1 MSVDSE
7 QLKKRIFM
15 ADILKQSKELRKIWG
30 GFQGARVLLTANNYR
45 VFDYLKKQKA
55 AAGLAKDIGADK
67 RATEILLDALTGLGL
82 LKKQKGQYKNSSLAS
97 QFLISGSPYYQGDI
111 IRHADTLWQN
121 WSGLD
126 NVVKTG
132 KPHHVSHDHRA
143 FILGMHN
150 LAVLK
155 SSNVL
160 KAVGLKGVKKAL
172 DLGGGPGTYTIK
184 MAKKGISVTI
194 FDTPETIEIAKEVIS
209 KIPLNPPLPKGG
221 RGGFER
227 NFQKNINFLQGDFLA
242 DDFGRDY
249 DLIFISQIL
258 HAYSEDNNIMVLKK
272 CRNALNKNGRIV
284 IQEFF
289 IDKDRTHPVQAALFS
304 INMLANTSGGRCYS
318 PEEIKRWYLKT
329 GFRKIQK
336 QLLADSVLI
345 SAKK

>member
-1 MSVDSE
+1 
-7 QLKKRIFM
+7 M
-15 ADILKQSKELRKIWG
+15 ADILEQSKELRKIWG

-97 QFLISGSPYYQGDI
+97 QFLVSGSSYYQGDI

-155 SSNVL
+155 ASNVL

-172 DLGGGPGTYTIK
+172 DLGGGPGTYTIE

-194 FDTPETIEIAKEVIS
+194 FDTPETIEIAKEVVKKS
-209 KIPLNPPLPKGG
+209 GV
-221 RGGFER
+221 
-227 NFQKNINFLQGDFLA
+227 KNINFLQGDFLT

-258 HAYSEDNNIMVLKK
+258 HAYSEDDNIMVLKK

-289 IDKDRTHPVQAALFS
+289 IDKDRANPVQSALFS
-304 INMLANTSGGRCYS
+304 INMLVNTEGGRCYS

-345 SAKK
+345 NAKK

>member
-1 MSVDSE
+1 
-7 QLKKRIFM
+7 M
-15 ADILKQSKELRKIWG
+15 ADILEQSKELRKIWG

-150 LAVLK
+150 LALLK
-155 SSNVL
+155 ADNVL

-172 DLGGGPGTYTIK
+172 DLGGGPGTYTIE

-194 FDTPETIEIAKEVIS
+194 FDTPETIEIAKEVVKKS
-209 KIPLNPPLPKGG
+209 GV
-221 RGGFER
+221 
-227 NFQKNINFLQGDFLA
+227 KNINFLQGDFLA

-258 HAYSEDNNIMVLKK
+258 HAYSEDDNIMVLKK

-289 IDKDRTHPVQAALFS
+289 IDKDRANPVQSALFS
-304 INMLANTSGGRCYS
+304 INMLVNTEGGRCYS

>member
-1 MSVDSE
+1 
-7 QLKKRIFM
+7 M
-15 ADILKQSKELRKIWG
+15 ADILEQSKELRKIWG

-97 QFLISGSPYYQGDI
+97 QFLVSGSPYYQGDI

-155 SSNVL
+155 ASNVL
-160 KAVGLKGVKKAL
+160 KAVGLKGVKKVL
-172 DLGGGPGTYTIK
+172 DLGGGPGTYTIE

-194 FDTPETIEIAKEVIS
+194 FDTPETIEIAKEVIKKS
-209 KIPLNPPLPKGG
+209 GV
-221 RGGFER
+221 
-227 NFQKNINFLQGDFLA
+227 KNINFLQGDFLA

-258 HAYSEDNNIMVLKK
+258 HAYSEDDNIMVLKK

-318 PEEIKRWYLKT
+318 PEEVKRWYLKT

-345 SAKK
+345 SAEK

>member
-1 MSVDSE
+1 MV
-7 QLKKRIFM
+7 
-15 ADILKQSKELRKIWG
+15 DILEQSKELRKIWG

-67 RATEILLDALTGLGL
+67 RATEILLDALTGFGL

-97 QFLISGSPYYQGDI
+97 QFLVSGSPYYQGDI

-126 NVVKTG
+126 N
-132 KPHHVSHDHRA
+132 
-143 FILGMHN
+143 
-150 LAVLK
+150 
-155 SSNVL
+155 
-160 KAVGLKGVKKAL
+160 
-172 DLGGGPGTYTIK
+172 
-184 MAKKGISVTI
+184 
-194 FDTPETIEIAKEVIS
+194 
-209 KIPLNPPLPKGG
+209 
-221 RGGFER
+221 
-227 NFQKNINFLQGDFLA
+227 
-242 DDFGRDY
+242 
-249 DLIFISQIL
+249 
-258 HAYSEDNNIMVLKK
+258 
-272 CRNALNKNGRIV
+272 IV

-318 PEEIKRWYLKT
+318 PEEVKRWYLKT

-345 SAKK
+345 SAEK

>member
-1 MSVDSE
+1 
-7 QLKKRIFM
+7 M
-15 ADILKQSKELRKIWG
+15 ADILEQSKELRKIWG
-30 GFQGARVLLTANNYR
+30 GFQGARVLLTANNYK

-132 KPHHVSHDHRA
+132 KPHHVSHNHRA

-150 LAVLK
+150 LALLK
-155 SSNVL
+155 ANNVL
-160 KAVGLKGVKKAL
+160 KAVGLKGVRKAL
-172 DLGGGPGTYTIK
+172 DLGGGPGTYTIE

-194 FDTPETIEIAKEVIS
+194 FDTPETIEISKEVIKKS
-209 KIPLNPPLPKGG
+209 GV
-221 RGGFER
+221 
-227 NFQKNINFLQGDFLA
+227 KNINFLQGDFLA

-258 HAYSEDNNIMVLKK
+258 HAYSEDDNIMVLKK
-272 CRNALNKNGRIV
+272 CRNALNKNSRIV

-289 IDKDRTHPVQAALFS
+289 IDKDRANPVQSALFS
-304 INMLANTSGGRCYS
+304 INMLVNTEGGRCYS

-329 GFRKIQK
+329 GFRKMQK

>member
-1 MSVDSE
+1 
-7 QLKKRIFM
+7 M
-15 ADILKQSKELRKIWG
+15 ADILEQSKELRKIWG

-82 LKKQKGQYKNSSLAS
+82 LKKQKGQYKNSKISS
-97 QFLISGSPYYQGDI
+97 QFLVSGSPYYQGDI

-150 LAVLK
+150 LAILK
-155 SSNVL
+155 ADNVL

-172 DLGGGPGTYTIK
+172 DLGGGPGTYTIE

-194 FDTPETIEIAKEVIS
+194 FDMPETIEIAKEVIKKS
-209 KIPLNPPLPKGG
+209 GV
-221 RGGFER
+221 
-227 NFQKNINFLQGDFLA
+227 KNINFLQGDFLT

-258 HAYSEDNNIMVLKK
+258 HAYSEDDNIMVLKK
-272 CRNALNKNGRIV
+272 CRNALNKNSRIV

-345 SAKK
+345 SAEK

>member
-1 MSVDSE
+1 
-7 QLKKRIFM
+7 M
-15 ADILKQSKELRKIWG
+15 ADILEQSKELRKIWG

-97 QFLISGSPYYQGDI
+97 QFLVSESPYYQGDI

-155 SSNVL
+155 ASNVL
-160 KAVGLKGVKKAL
+160 KAVGLKGVKKVL
-172 DLGGGPGTYTIK
+172 DLGGGPGTYTIE

-194 FDTPETIEIAKEVIS
+194 FDTPETIEIAKEVIKKS
-209 KIPLNPPLPKGG
+209 GV
-221 RGGFER
+221 
-227 NFQKNINFLQGDFLA
+227 KNINFLQGDFLA

-258 HAYSEDNNIMVLKK
+258 HAYSEDDNIMVLKK

-345 SAKK
+345 SAEK

>member
-1 MSVDSE
+1 
-7 QLKKRIFM
+7 M
-15 ADILKQSKELRKIWG
+15 ADILEQSKELRKIWG

-97 QFLISGSPYYQGDI
+97 QFLVSGSPYYQGDI

-150 LAVLK
+150 LALLK
-155 SSNVL
+155 ADNVL

-172 DLGGGPGTYTIK
+172 DLGGGPGTYTIE

-194 FDTPETIEIAKEVIS
+194 FDTPETIEIAKEVIKKS
-209 KIPLNPPLPKGG
+209 DV
-221 RGGFER
+221 
-227 NFQKNINFLQGDFLA
+227 KNINFLQGDFLT

-258 HAYSEDNNIMVLKK
+258 HAYSEDDNIMVLKK
-272 CRNALNKNGRIV
+272 CRNALNKNGRII

-289 IDKDRTHPVQAALFS
+289 IDKDRANPVQSALFS
-304 INMLANTSGGRCYS
+304 INMLVNTEGGRCYS

-345 SAKK
+345 NAKK

>member
-1 MSVDSE
+1 
-7 QLKKRIFM
+7 M
-15 ADILKQSKELRKIWG
+15 ADILEQSKELRKIWG

-82 LKKQKGQYKNSSLAS
+82 LKKQKAQYKNSSLAS
-97 QFLISGSPYYQGDI
+97 QFLVSGSPYYQGDI

-155 SSNVL
+155 ADKVL
-160 KAVGLKGVKKAL
+160 KAVGLKGVKEAL
-172 DLGGGPGTYTIK
+172 DLGGGPGTYTIE

-194 FDTPETIEIAKEVIS
+194 FDTPETIEIAKEVIKKS
-209 KIPLNPPLPKGG
+209 GV
-221 RGGFER
+221 
-227 NFQKNINFLQGDFLA
+227 KNINFLQGDFLA

-258 HAYSEDNNIMVLKK
+258 HAYSEDDNIMVLKK

-318 PEEIKRWYLKT
+318 PEEVKRWYLKT

-345 SAKK
+345 SAEK

>member
-1 MSVDSE
+1 
-7 QLKKRIFM
+7 M
-15 ADILKQSKELRKIWG
+15 ADILEQSKELRKIWS

-155 SSNVL
+155 ADNVL

-172 DLGGGPGTYTIK
+172 DLGGGPGTYTIE

-194 FDTPETIEIAKEVIS
+194 FDTPETIEIAKEVIKKS
-209 KIPLNPPLPKGG
+209 GV
-221 RGGFER
+221 
-227 NFQKNINFLQGDFLA
+227 KNINFLQGDFLA

-258 HAYSEDNNIMVLKK
+258 HAYSEDDNIMVLKK
-272 CRNALNKNGRIV
+272 CRNALNKNGRII

-289 IDKDRTHPVQAALFS
+289 IDKDRANPVQSALFS
-304 INMLANTSGGRCYS
+304 INMLVNTEGGRCYS

>member
-1 MSVDSE
+1 
-7 QLKKRIFM
+7 M
-15 ADILKQSKELRKIWG
+15 ADILEQSKELRKIWG

-45 VFDYLKKQKA
+45 VFDYLKKQKT

-97 QFLISGSPYYQGDI
+97 QFLVSGSPYYQGDI

-155 SSNVL
+155 ADKVL

-172 DLGGGPGTYTIK
+172 DLGGGPGTYTIE

-194 FDTPETIEIAKEVIS
+194 FDTPETIEIAKEVVKKS
-209 KIPLNPPLPKGG
+209 GV
-221 RGGFER
+221 
-227 NFQKNINFLQGDFLA
+227 KNINFLQGDFLA

-258 HAYSEDNNIMVLKK
+258 HAYSEDDNIMVLKK

-289 IDKDRTHPVQAALFS
+289 IDKDRANPVQSALFS
-304 INMLANTSGGRCYS
+304 INMLVNTEGGRCYS

-345 SAKK
+345 SAEK

>member
-1 MSVDSE
+1 
-7 QLKKRIFM
+7 M
-15 ADILKQSKELRKIWG
+15 ADILEQSKELRKIWG

-150 LAVLK
+150 LALLK
-155 SSNVL
+155 ADNVL

-172 DLGGGPGTYTIK
+172 DLGGGPGTYTIE

-194 FDTPETIEIAKEVIS
+194 FDTPETIEIAKEVIKKS
-209 KIPLNPPLPKGG
+209 GV
-221 RGGFER
+221 
-227 NFQKNINFLQGDFLA
+227 KNINFLQGDFLA

-258 HAYSEDNNIMVLKK
+258 HAYSEDDNIMVLKK
-272 CRNALNKNGRIV
+272 CRNALNKNGRII

-289 IDKDRTHPVQAALFS
+289 IDKDRANPVQSALFS
-304 INMLANTSGGRCYS
+304 INMLVNTEGGRCYS

-345 SAKK
+345 NAKK

>member
-1 MSVDSE
+1 
-7 QLKKRIFM
+7 M
-15 ADILKQSKELRKIWG
+15 ADILEQSKELRKIWG

-150 LAVLK
+150 LALLK
-155 SSNVL
+155 ADNVL

-172 DLGGGPGTYTIK
+172 DLGGGPGTYTIE

-194 FDTPETIEIAKEVIS
+194 FDTPETIEIAKEVIKKS
-209 KIPLNPPLPKGG
+209 GV
-221 RGGFER
+221 
-227 NFQKNINFLQGDFLA
+227 KNINFLQGDFLA

-258 HAYSEDNNIMVLKK
+258 HAYSEDDNIMVLKK

>member
-1 MSVDSE
+1 
-7 QLKKRIFM
+7 M
-15 ADILKQSKELRKIWG
+15 ADILEQSKELRKIWG

-132 KPHHVSHDHRA
+132 KPHHVSHNHRA

-150 LAVLK
+150 LALLK
-155 SSNVL
+155 ADSVL

-172 DLGGGPGTYTIK
+172 DLGGGPGTYTIE

-194 FDTPETIEIAKEVIS
+194 FDTPETIEIAKEVIKKS
-209 KIPLNPPLPKGG
+209 DV
-221 RGGFER
+221 
-227 NFQKNINFLQGDFLA
+227 KNINFLQGDFLA

-258 HAYSEDNNIMVLKK
+258 HAYSEDDNIMVLKK
-272 CRNALNKNGRIV
+272 CRNALNKNSRIV

-289 IDKDRTHPVQAALFS
+289 IDKDRANPVQSALFS
-304 INMLANTSGGRCYS
+304 INMLVNTEGGRCYS

>member
-1 MSVDSE
+1 MV
-7 QLKKRIFM
+7 
-15 ADILKQSKELRKIWG
+15 DILEQSKELRKIWG

-82 LKKQKGQYKNSSLAS
+82 LKKQKDQYKNSSLAS
-97 QFLISGSPYYQGDI
+97 QFLVSGSPYYQGDI

-155 SSNVL
+155 ASNVL

-172 DLGGGPGTYTIK
+172 DLGGGPGTYTIE

-194 FDTPETIEIAKEVIS
+194 FDTPETIEIAKEVVKKS
-209 KIPLNPPLPKGG
+209 GV
-221 RGGFER
+221 
-227 NFQKNINFLQGDFLA
+227 KNINFLQGDFLA

-258 HAYSEDNNIMVLKK
+258 HAYSEDDNIMVLKK
-272 CRNALNKNGRIV
+272 CRNALNKNSRIV

>member
-1 MSVDSE
+1 
-7 QLKKRIFM
+7 M
-15 ADILKQSKELRKIWG
+15 ADILEQSKELRKIWG

-45 VFDYLKKQKA
+45 VFDYLKKQKT

-82 LKKQKGQYKNSSLAS
+82 LKKQKAQYKNSSLAS
-97 QFLISGSPYYQGDI
+97 QFLVSGSPYYQGDI

-155 SSNVL
+155 ADKVL
-160 KAVGLKGVKKAL
+160 KAVGLKGVKEAL
-172 DLGGGPGTYTIK
+172 DLGGGPGTYTIE

-194 FDTPETIEIAKEVIS
+194 FDTPETIEIAKEVIKKS
-209 KIPLNPPLPKGG
+209 DV
-221 RGGFER
+221 
-227 NFQKNINFLQGDFLA
+227 KNINFLQGDFLT
-242 DDFGRDY
+242 DDFGRGY

-258 HAYSEDNNIMVLKK
+258 HAYSEDDNIMVLKK

-345 SAKK
+345 SAEK

>member
-1 MSVDSE
+1 
-7 QLKKRIFM
+7 M
-15 ADILKQSKELRKIWG
+15 ADILEQSKELRKIWG

-97 QFLISGSPYYQGDI
+97 QFLVSGSSYYQGDI

-155 SSNVL
+155 ADNVL

-172 DLGGGPGTYTIK
+172 DLGGGPGTYTIE

-194 FDTPETIEIAKEVIS
+194 FDTPETIEIAKEVVKKS
-209 KIPLNPPLPKGG
+209 GV
-221 RGGFER
+221 
-227 NFQKNINFLQGDFLA
+227 KNMNFLQGDFLT

-258 HAYSEDNNIMVLKK
+258 HAYSEDDNIMVLKK
-272 CRNALNKNGRIV
+272 CRNALNKNGRII

-289 IDKDRTHPVQAALFS
+289 IDKDRANPVQSALFS
-304 INMLANTSGGRCYS
+304 INMLVNTEGGRCYS

>member
-1 MSVDSE
+1 
-7 QLKKRIFM
+7 M
-15 ADILKQSKELRKIWG
+15 ADILEQSKELRKIWG

-150 LAVLK
+150 LALLK
-155 SSNVL
+155 ADNVL

-172 DLGGGPGTYTIK
+172 DLGGGPGTYTIE

-194 FDTPETIEIAKEVIS
+194 FDTPETIEIAKEVIKKS
-209 KIPLNPPLPKGG
+209 GV
-221 RGGFER
+221 
-227 NFQKNINFLQGDFLA
+227 KNINFLQGDFLT

-258 HAYSEDNNIMVLKK
+258 HAYSEDDNIMVLKK
-272 CRNALNKNGRIV
+272 CRNALNKNSRIV

-318 PEEIKRWYLKT
+318 PEEVKRWYLKT

-345 SAKK
+345 SAEK

>member
-1 MSVDSE
+1 
-7 QLKKRIFM
+7 M
-15 ADILKQSKELRKIWG
+15 ADILEQSKELRKIWG

-45 VFDYLKKQKA
+45 IFDYLKKQKA
-55 AAGLAKDIGADK
+55 AAELAKDIGADK

-97 QFLISGSPYYQGDI
+97 QFLVSGSPYYQGDI

-155 SSNVL
+155 ADNVL

-172 DLGGGPGTYTIK
+172 DLGGGPGTYTIE

-194 FDTPETIEIAKEVIS
+194 FDTPETIEIAKEVVKKS
-209 KIPLNPPLPKGG
+209 GV
-221 RGGFER
+221 
-227 NFQKNINFLQGDFLA
+227 KNINFLQGDFLT

-258 HAYSEDNNIMVLKK
+258 HAYSEDDNIMVLKK

-289 IDKDRTHPVQAALFS
+289 IDKDRANPVQSALFS
-304 INMLANTSGGRCYS
+304 INMLVNTEGGRCYS

>member
-1 MSVDSE
+1 MV
-7 QLKKRIFM
+7 
-15 ADILKQSKELRKIWG
+15 DILEQSKELRKIWG

-82 LKKQKGQYKNSSLAS
+82 LKKQKDQYKNSSLAS
-97 QFLISGSPYYQGDI
+97 QFLVSGSPYYKGDI

-155 SSNVL
+155 ASNVL

-172 DLGGGPGTYTIK
+172 DLGGGPGTYTIE

-194 FDTPETIEIAKEVIS
+194 FDTPETIEIAKEVVKKS
-209 KIPLNPPLPKGG
+209 GV
-221 RGGFER
+221 
-227 NFQKNINFLQGDFLA
+227 KNINFLQGDFLA

-258 HAYSEDNNIMVLKK
+258 HAYSEDDNIMVLKK
-272 CRNALNKNGRIV
+272 CRNALNKNSRIV

-345 SAKK
+345 SAEK

>member
-1 MSVDSE
+1 
-7 QLKKRIFM
+7 M
-15 ADILKQSKELRKIWG
+15 ADILEQSKELRKIWG

-97 QFLISGSPYYQGDI
+97 QFLVSGSPYYQGDI

-155 SSNVL
+155 ASNVL

-172 DLGGGPGTYTIK
+172 DLGGGPGTYTIE

-194 FDTPETIEIAKEVIS
+194 FDTPETIEIAKEVVKKS
-209 KIPLNPPLPKGG
+209 GV
-221 RGGFER
+221 
-227 NFQKNINFLQGDFLA
+227 KNINFLQGDFLT

-258 HAYSEDNNIMVLKK
+258 HAYSEDDNIMVLKK
-272 CRNALNKNGRIV
+272 CRNALNKNGRII

-289 IDKDRTHPVQAALFS
+289 IDKDRANPVQSALFS
-304 INMLANTSGGRCYS
+304 INMLVNTEGGRCYS